1 MTAEEV
7 ETSAYTGYA
16 RLEAVSSP
24 GTFSSGNTHGYIVL
38 AGGNADFATFTAAKN
53 IHSIGVYSASTGGNL
68 LLWLPFAQ
76 TAQTGDVL
84 TMNDVYVY
92 FNSEEG
98 SSYIKANSCETVS
111 QMIICWLG
119 NVFTTTDSLTGNYHF
134 DEINTMSKNR
144 RCLIIESESNTTG
157 DYWSYPSGGTPE
169 IGSPGAF
176 TVKYASSVNATA
188 TKGSTV
194 VSTPGVAGSS
204 ALCLSTKKQS
214 GAAVRYMKAT
224 YNSAFT
230 GLVTKVTYAIVVK
243 PDGSPPPDHV
253 DGDLSLSADNLFI
266 PLAVWT
272 PDGSDWT
279 FVSGTTKLAFTLGM
293 SIQREDE
300 FVPSPT
306 YAGSMIGITAVDPLK
321 LTLTEGYPY
330 EHSLVSLRL
339 SQIGYDLVSSY
350 NTQTYNYF
358 DPADY
363 SIPIS
368 AYELDPVAELVD
380 LRRYAVDTRS
390 GDTHVAFSVKL
401 RTADG
406 DIPSTTGKS
415 VVVRYS
421 INGGDTAEVRG
432 SVPANYST
440 TGRVI
445 FALPAVALV
454 SAGQVRAEIALEG
467 PGDSVQTFPYDD
479 TIFISIMRS
488 L

>member
-7 ETSAYTGYA
+7 ETTAYTGYA
-16 RLEAVSSP
+16 RLEVGSLNYTGP
-24 GTFSSGNTHGYIVL
+24 VL
-38 AGGNADFATFTAAKN
+38 TYHCFLDASISDTFATFVAQKN
-53 IHSIGVYSASTGGNL
+53 IHSIGVYDALSGGNL
-68 LLWLPFAQ
+68 LAWMPLGI
-76 TAQTGDVL
+76 TGNTGDYLIL
-84 TMNDVYVY
+84 TTLSMA
-92 FNSEEG
+92 FNG
-98 SSYIKANSCETVS
+98 HTGTTHNRANSCRFMS
-111 QMIICWLG
+111 QMIARWLSNSMG
-119 NVFTTTDSLTGNYHF
+119 SASSVGGYVFS
-134 DEINTMSKNR
+134 EINTISKDR
-144 RCLIIESESNTTG
+144 RCMIVESESNTTG
-157 DYWSYPSGGTPE
+157 NYWKYPAGGTPVL
-169 IGSPGAF
+169 GSSGSGY
-176 TVKYASSVNATA
+176 VKYASPVDDNAGDGVSVID
-188 TKGSTV
+188 V
-194 VSTPGVAGSS
+194 PGVSGSS
-204 ALCLSTKKQS
+204 ALCLSTRKAS
-214 GAAVRYMKAT
+214 GAVRFMKAD
-224 YNSAFT
+224 YGSAFT
-230 GLVTKVTYAIVVK
+230 GSVTKVTYAMVVTN
-243 PDGSPPPDHV
+243 GGAPPPDHI
-253 DGDLSLSADNLFI
+253 DGYLSDSSLNEFV
-266 PLAVWT
+266 PLAEWT

-279 FVSGTTKLAFTLGM
+279 FTSGTTKLVWTLGM
-293 SIQREDE
+293 SVQRTDE
-300 FVPSPT
+300 YVPNPT
-306 YAGSMIGITAVDPLK
+306 YGGSMTGLTVVDPLK

-330 EHSLVSLRL
+330 EHSLVSLNSSTL
-339 SQIGYDLVSSY
+339 SYDLTS
-350 NTQTYNYF
+350 TYAIQEYDYA

-363 SIPIS
+363 SIPVS

-380 LRRYAVDTRS
+380 LRRYTVDARS

-421 INGGDTAEVRG
+421 IKGGDTAEVRG